1 MLSSLRPQ
9 SRKAFTLIEL
19 LVVIA
24 IIAILAAIL
33 FPVFAQAREAAK
45 KTQCISNTKQL
56 GLANIMYLGDN
67 EDSMPPYQTFAPSPW
82 PDIPGSV
89 TLGFSYLLQ
98 SYSKSNLL
106 TFCPTV
112 KRKPSE
118 NTANLVERRIFREG
132 RVGYGVAFP
141 LGDVAPNRSYTL
153 SYSYYSEPASRAF
166 AMDAIPSGPSSL
178 GAYTAFNAFQ
188 NYAYSPFSPFDH
200 GYATS
205 ATTTW
210 GEDWYS
216 RPDGRHAKQIVIAFL
231 DGHSKALAFPA
242 VYGVPDTFCATA
254 NGTGCN
260 NLFSKVANFNRT
272 SKPDIWKLWAT
283 E

>member
-1 MLSSLRPQ
+1 MRPTQ
-9 SRKAFTLIEL
+9 RRAFTLIEL

-56 GLANIMYLGDN
+56 GLANIMYMGDN
-67 EDSMPPYQTFAPSPW
+67 SDTMPPYQVFTPSPW
-82 PDIPGSV
+82 PDITGNV
-89 TLGFSYLLQ
+89 TLGFAYLLQ
-98 SYSKSNLL
+98 PYSKSNLL
-106 TFCPTV
+106 TFCPTT

-118 NTANLVERRIFREG
+118 NSASLTEKRIYREG

-141 LGDVAPNRSYTL
+141 LGDVAPGKEFTL
-153 SYSYYSEPASRAF
+153 SYSFYTEPASRAF
-166 AMDAIPSGPSSL
+166 AMDAVPSGPSSL
-178 GAYTAFNAFQ
+178 GAYTGFNAFQ
-188 NYAYSPFSPFDH
+188 NYAYSPFSPYDH
-200 GYATS
+200 GYASSPTS
-205 ATTTW
+205 TW

-216 RPDGRHAKQIVIAFL
+216 RPDARHAGQVVISFL
-231 DGHSKALAFPA
+231 DGHSKALAFQA
-242 VYGVPDTFCATA
+242 VYGVPDTTCAAT

-260 NLFSKVANFNRT
+260 NLFSKVAGFNKT
-272 SKPDIWKLWAT
+272 SKPEIWKIWAT